1 MHYLKIYFSRIFSI
15 CIYGMSVP
23 QTVSTIL
30 FLKLF
35 LLVDL
40 NFFHFLILSFF
51 LRIPSNPS
59 VGSVGSKISSTNSID
74 RPNSAR
80 CSPLPPS
87 YHVEILSPG
96 RPFRPGQGSGSDQS
110 HKPYPGEIR
119 AIHIEKSS
127 EQLGIKIEE
136 LPCQSSSSASSG
148 RHGTGGVFV
157 SSVSSN
163 SLADQAGLQ
172 VGDQLLEVCG
182 INLRMANY
190 EMAAKVLHRV
200 GNSIDIKVQF
210 NPDKYLDKYNHL
222 VERSD
227 SEEESESSEEEED
240 EEDRQPP
247 PIPIRRSSPQRSG
260 SPTPRNSPKIARG
273 HHMVH
278 EDLQPQQPPPPQRS
292 SHSTLTRQQVQQI
305 AAQLAARSP
314 GQTLPD
320 LARSPGPTIPDLARS
335 PGPPLPDLARS
346 TGPPLP
352 DREPVKP
359 PSYHDNFHEPRLV
372 YPIMKKS
379 TDLGVR
385 LVGGNA
391 VGELHINSKVI
402 ISYISLLFRNI
413 HSQR

>member
-1 MHYLKIYFSRIFSI
+1 M
-15 CIYGMSVP
+15 
-23 QTVSTIL
+23 
-30 FLKLF
+30 
-35 LLVDL
+35 
-40 NFFHFLILSFF
+40 
-51 LRIPSNPS
+51 
-59 VGSVGSKISSTNSID
+59 
-74 RPNSAR
+74 
-80 CSPLPPS
+80 
-87 YHVEILSPG
+87 
-96 RPFRPGQGSGSDQS
+96 
-110 HKPYPGEIR
+110 
-119 AIHIEKSS
+119 
-127 EQLGIKIEE
+127 
-136 LPCQSSSSASSG
+136 
-148 RHGTGGVFV
+148 

-320 LARSPGPTIPDLARS
+320 LARSPGPPLPDLARS

-413 HSQR
+413 HSQRGP